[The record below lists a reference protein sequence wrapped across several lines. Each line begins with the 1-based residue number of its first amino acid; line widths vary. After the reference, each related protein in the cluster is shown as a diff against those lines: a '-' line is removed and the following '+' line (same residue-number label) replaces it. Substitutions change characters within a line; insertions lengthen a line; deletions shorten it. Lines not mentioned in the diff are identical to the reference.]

1 MLNDVFMAIK
11 EKTGMAPFNAL
22 DKVMDQM
29 SLTTDFNR
37 QLKHCVGSSG
47 NLFPCYTCEDYLNF
61 IEVVLPSAL
70 CMKGIHGKKNLAG

>member
-37 QLKHCVGSSG
+37 QLKHCVEAVATYSHA
-47 NLFPCYTCEDYLNF
+47 TR
-61 IEVVLPSAL
+61 V
-70 CMKGIHGKKNLAG
+70 KTT